1 MRRRKTNKCI
11 LILLIIATVFTFI
24 SLRSLVGPEELQ
36 HNTTSSETQKQT
48 DDSTTTYAEF
58 IDGEKEEDSSNL
70 SLIAILIL
78 CGITVVALLEALTL
92 KYNMKKNK

>member
-1 MRRRKTNKCI
+1 M
-11 LILLIIATVFTFI
+11 ILLIIATVFAFI
-24 SLRSLVGPEELQ
+24 SLRSIIGTEDLQ

-48 DDSTTTYAEF
+48 VDSTTTYAGF

-70 SLIAILIL
+70 SFIAILIL

-92 KYNMKKNK
+92 KYNMKKDN